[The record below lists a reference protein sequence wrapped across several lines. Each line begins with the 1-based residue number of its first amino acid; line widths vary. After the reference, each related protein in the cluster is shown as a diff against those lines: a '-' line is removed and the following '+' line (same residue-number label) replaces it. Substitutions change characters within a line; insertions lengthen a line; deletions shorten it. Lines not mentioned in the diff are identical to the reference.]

1 MNKYLYLTV
10 IIGLMTFSSYGQA
23 IIPFA
28 DLSDQNR
35 SMFSESTN
43 SNKLEYQN
51 YPEQYRKALTSLD
64 NEIKD
69 VDNALNRARSQ
80 SNQKSLQQKRS
91 ELHAK
96 RELLLEEA
104 GLVEDLNEFY

>member
-1 MNKYLYLTV
+1 MNKHYYVIV
-10 IIGLMTFSSYGQA
+10 IIGLLAVSSYGQA

-35 SMFSESTN
+35 SMFSESSN

-64 NEIKD
+64 NDIKD
-69 VDNALNRARSQ
+69 IDNALNRAGSQ
-80 SNQKSLQQKRS
+80 SNQKSLQRKRS
-91 ELHAK
+91 ELQSK